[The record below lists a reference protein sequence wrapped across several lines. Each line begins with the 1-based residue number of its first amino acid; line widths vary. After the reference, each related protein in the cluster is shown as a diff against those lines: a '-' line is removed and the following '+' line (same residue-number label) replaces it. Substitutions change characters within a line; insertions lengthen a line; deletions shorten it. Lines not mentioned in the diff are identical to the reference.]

1 MSTLRFIH
9 QEINREAA
17 INKAIDKIVK
27 RWLKQPIYKKYK
39 RVSQRSQCEII
50 MIFMKSNIPKFTIV
64 LNDPNCG
71 FLDEIENDDHFS
83 LIYFKNLNPHDA
95 KRQIIGHIKN
105 LPPCK
110 QI

>member
-1 MSTLRFIH
+1 MSTLQFIH

-27 RWLKQPIYKKYK
+27 RWLKQPINKKYK

-50 MIFMKSNIPKFTIV
+50 MIFMKSNIPKFIIA

-71 FLDEIENDDHFS
+71 FLDEIANDDHFS

-95 KRQIIGHIKN
+95 KRQSIGHIKN